1 MIVVSVR
8 GLAVSAFHSKHPFI
22 QKTRLQKAPVARRPQ
37 RIPKVPVADIRTS
50 MLRFSLEASFG
61 SMRGQTSPSE
71 PDKTGYL
78 SS

>member
-8 GLAVSAFHSKHPFI
+8 GLAVSAFHQNTPLFK
-22 QKTRLQKAPVARRPQ
+22 KTRLQKAPVARQPQ

-50 MLRFSLEASFG
+50 MLRFSLEALFG
-61 SMRGQTSPSE
+61 SNRRRTSPSQ
-71 PDKTGYL
+71 PHPKGYL

>member
-8 GLAVSAFHSKHPFI
+8 GLAVSAFHQNTPLFK
-22 QKTRLQKAPVARRPQ
+22 KTRLQKAPVARQPQ